1 MKSWKLTHFTF
12 ILVHFLPATKT
23 SLGPGSFLTNNFFFI
38 SNFRRALNVVC
49 FLLGDSPAS
58 ELYMPTFRNTLFHL
72 HRQVGV
78 FRILH
83 APTCLWR
90 WNRQSVPKRRHIKFS
105 RRGITQKKAY
115 IFFFWSQIWS
125 QYVYVMFAC
134 TPLIYFVK
142 YLSSPSSS

>member
-58 ELYMPTFRNTLFHL
+58 EFYIPTFRNILFHL

-78 FRILH
+78 KNELVLRNVGLFIWVVTLH
-83 APTCLWR
+83 SL
-90 WNRQSVPKRRHIKFS
+90 F
-105 RRGITQKKAY
+105 
-115 IFFFWSQIWS
+115 
-125 QYVYVMFAC
+125 
-134 TPLIYFVK
+134 L
-142 YLSSPSSS
+142 